1 MSGIS
6 GISDYS
12 AYGNFASGKKIN
24 TAADG
29 AAELG
34 IIQEIGRAHV

>member
-24 TAADG
+24 TAFD
-29 AAELG
+29 AEKTT
-34 IIQEIGRAHV
+34 GR